1 MHRDAPRCIA
11 RHLCQRSRLTHK
23 CCAGLLCGAL
33 GRTAVGQPVARVLN
47 MNSHK
52 IAFAAFIS
60 AAVMA
65 SPAAAN
71 YVVDTGTPLSNE
83 IQLSQSQSLAGYFTL
98 TSATQ
103 VTSVEGFIR
112 GLDSVGTISIYK
124 DAAVPAA
131 SNILFS
137 KSFAILASGGS
148 WQGVFGQ
155 NWVLDA
161 GSYWVG
167 FSNSGNG
174 NDMRGFTPNP
184 LPQYAFSTGS
194 VWTLSNPSSV
204 SAASAIGV
212 RIDGNRFV
220 ADVPEPASWALMLAG
235 FGAIG
240 GMLRTRRRD
249 TEVFLRAGAARAG
262 HCEGGSS
269 V

>member
-1 MHRDAPRCIA
+1 MNPYMI
-11 RHLCQRSRLTHK
+11 
-23 CCAGLLCGAL
+23 GL
-33 GRTAVGQPVARVLN
+33 
-47 MNSHK
+47 
-52 IAFAAFIS
+52 AAFVS
-60 AAVMA
+60 AAVVA

-71 YVVDTGTPLSNE
+71 FVVDTGTPLAND
-83 IQLSQSQSLAGYFTL
+83 IQLSSSQSLAGYFTL
-98 TSATQ
+98 ASALE
-103 VTSVEGFIR
+103 VTSVEGFIS
-112 GLDSVGTISIYK
+112 GLDSVGTITIYS

-137 KSFAILASGGS
+137 ADFAILSSGGA

-174 NDMRGFTPNP
+174 NWMKGFAPTP
-184 LPQYAFSTGS
+184 LPQYAFSTGNS
-194 VWTLSNPSSV
+194 WTLNNPS

-220 ADVPEPASWALMLAG
+220 AVVPEPASWTLMIAG

-240 GMLRTRRRD
+240 GMLRTRRRK
-249 TEVFLRAGAARAG
+249 TEVFLLAGAVG
-262 HCEGGSS
+262 HGHSEGGLS

>member
-1 MHRDAPRCIA
+1 
-11 RHLCQRSRLTHK
+11 
-23 CCAGLLCGAL
+23 
-33 GRTAVGQPVARVLN
+33 
-47 MNSHK
+47 MNPYK
-52 IAFAAFIS
+52 IAFAAFVI
-60 AAVMA
+60 AAVVS

-71 YVVDTGTPLSNE
+71 YVVDTGTPVSND
-83 IQLSQSQSLAGYFTL
+83 IQLSKSQSLAGYFTL
-98 TSATQ
+98 TSATE
-103 VTSVEGFIR
+103 VTSVEGFIA

-137 KSFAILASGGS
+137 KSFAILASAGT

-155 NWVLDA
+155 KWQLDA

-174 NDMRGFTPNP
+174 NFMKGFAPTP
-184 LPQYAFSTGS
+184 LPQYAFSTGNS
-194 VWTLSNPSSV
+194 WTLSNPS

-220 ADVPEPASWALMLAG
+220 AVVPEPASWTLMIAG

-240 GMLRTRRRD
+240 GMLRNRRRK
-249 TEVFLRAGAARAG
+249 TEVFLLADAAG
-262 HCEGGSS
+262 HGHSAGGLS